1 MRLTRRE
8 LIAGTAA
15 AALAAGGIYELADRL
30 TASPKAGGAAG
41 RREQHELP
49 GLRVVESD
57 GVEVVVPPLY
67 HQVVTANVIGGDR
80 LGDGSKKLEEAP
92 PSVGGD
98 VGVAVA

>member
-30 TASPKAGGAAG
+30 TASPQPGGAVG
-41 RREQHELP
+41 PREQHELP

-57 GVEVVVPPLY
+57 GVEVVVPPLF
-67 HQVVTANVIGGDR
+67 HQVVTANVVR
-80 LGDGSKKLEEAP
+80 GSPGSPTRARGSRT
-92 PSVGGD
+92 PSRRSRGTW
-98 VGVAVA
+98 A